1 MDGKMNPRY
10 SYVIMVSVCPI
21 LTAVRW
27 PSRGSAIYSYV
38 ASKDNNLHWLTC
50 RAKAT
55 DLVLCYRFPLLFILL
70 HWACHWACH
79 FLCLNFFRSHCLQ
92 DFSFREVS
100 FAGFLFGGRGLLH
113 QLRFFSTGPPR
124 KGLIAV
130 DICNFSK
137 LFLLSCVLYMSRP
150 VGIIGTTLFFAMSF
164 MNWLIVVFLCRRFG
178 NTNQIVNFYSNGV
191 SAASAGNRYVPRD
204 RVRIHKQVKRTVG
217 MDW

>member
-1 MDGKMNPRY
+1 MSQVKITIYIGWHVGLKR
-10 SYVIMVSVCPI
+10 PI
-21 LTAVRW
+21 LFYATVFL
-27 PSRGSAIYSYV
+27 YFFF
-38 ASKDNNLHWLTC
+38 LHW
-50 RAKAT
+50 
-55 DLVLCYRFPLLFILL
+55 V
-70 HWACHWACH
+70 CH
-79 FLCLNFFRSHCLQ
+79 FLCLNFFRSHRLQ
-92 DFSFREVS
+92 DFSFRQVS

-137 LFLLSCVLYMSRP
+137 LFLLSRVLYMSRP

-164 MNWLIVVFLCRRFG
+164 MNWLIVVFLCRRLG
-178 NTNQIVNFYSNGV
+178 NTNQIVNFYSNEV

>member
-10 SYVIMVSVCPI
+10 SHVIMVSVCPI

-55 DLVLCYRFPLLFILL
+55 DLVLCYRFPLLFLVTLGMSLPLL
-70 HWACHWACH
+70 EFFSVPPLAGFFFQTS
-79 FLCLNFFRSHCLQ
+79 FLCRFFIW
-92 DFSFREVS
+92 
-100 FAGFLFGGRGLLH
+100 GRGLLH

-191 SAASAGNRYVPRD
+191 SAASAGNGYEPLD
-204 RVRIHKQVKRTVG
+204 RVRTHKQVKRTVG